1 MKKIKNFIV
10 NSGIGFA
17 VETFIAPMK
26 NILGQLASVAHEAG
40 NDFGGAL
47 GQLASVAHE
56 AGNDFGETLGA
67 AIDFVIDN
75 FFNFKK

>member
-1 MKKIKNFIV
+1 MKKMKYFIV

-26 NILGQLASVAHEAG
+26 NTLGQLASVANEAG
-40 NDFGGAL
+40 NYFG
-47 GQLASVAHE
+47 
-56 AGNDFGETLGA
+56 D
-67 AIDFVIDN
+67 AIDMAIDYVIDN